1 MREAVSYE
9 STFSRLKKRQIW
21 RLTLFCLVLA
31 LFIIAISPI
40 SSASNADIS
49 RSYRGEKNIVPGSL
63 VSLDQNKDGYV
74 VLANSNSSNR
84 LVGVAV
90 KIDGTSIAIDTNTGD
105 IQVAISGNATA
116 IVSTLNGDINVG
128 DAISESPIS
137 GVGAKAQSGDKTVGV
152 AQKQFNS
159 NSENTKKQTI
169 YDKNGKS
176 KEIFVGY
183 TQMMVAYNTVPDND
197 GDKTTPIEHWASAFV
212 GHDVSMARIV
222 VCGVIAIVALLSLLI
237 MIYSAIHNAITAV
250 SRNPLAKS
258 KIFEALAQV
267 MIMVVIVCII
277 SLTTMYLVIRL

>member
-1 MREAVSYE
+1 
-9 STFSRLKKRQIW
+9 L
-21 RLTLFCLVLA
+21 
-31 LFIIAISPI
+31 
-40 SSASNADIS
+40 ASNADIS

-90 KIDGTSIAIDTNTGD
+90 KVDSTSIALDANAGNV
-105 IQVAISGNATA
+105 QVAISGNANA
-116 IVSTLNGDINVG
+116 IVSTINGDIGVG
-128 DAISESPIS
+128 DAIAESAIS
-137 GVGAKAQSGDKTVGV
+137 GVGAKALPGDSTVGI

-169 YDKNGKS
+169 YDNKGKAR
-176 KEIFVGY
+176 EIVVGH
-183 TQMMVAYNTVPDND
+183 TQIMVAYNTVPDSE
-197 GDKTTPIEHWASAFV
+197 GDKTTPIVKWASAFV

-222 VCGVIAIVALLSLLI
+222 VCGVIAIVSLFSLLI
-237 MIYSAIHNAITAV
+237 MIYSAVHNTIMAV

>member
-1 MREAVSYE
+1 MREAAISE

-21 RLTLFCLVLA
+21 RLTLFCSILTL
-31 LFIIAISPI
+31 LIIAISPI
-40 SSASNADIS
+40 ILASNADIS
-49 RSYRGEKNIVPGSL
+49 RSYKGEENIVPGSL
-63 VSLDQNKDGYV
+63 VSLDQNKNGYV
-74 VLANSNSSNR
+74 VLANSNSKNR

-90 KIDGTSIAIDTNTGD
+90 KIDSTSIALDANAGN
-105 IQVAISGNATA
+105 IQVAISGNASA

-137 GVGAKAQSGDKTVGV
+137 GVGAKALPGDKTVGV
-152 AQKQFNS
+152 AQRQFNL

-176 KEIFVGY
+176 KEILVGY
-183 TQMMVAYNTVPDND
+183 TQIMVVYNTAPDSG
-197 GDKTTPIEHWASAFV
+197 GDNTSSIEQWASAFV

-222 VCGVIAIVALLSLLI
+222 VCGVIAIVALFSLLI